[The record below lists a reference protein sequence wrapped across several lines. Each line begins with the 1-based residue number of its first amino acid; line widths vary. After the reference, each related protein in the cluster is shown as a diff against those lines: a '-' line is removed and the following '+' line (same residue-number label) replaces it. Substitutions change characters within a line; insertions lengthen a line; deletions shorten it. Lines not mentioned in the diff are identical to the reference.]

1 MRADTP
7 SDKLIVQTHFLGQV
21 KLVSIVIK
29 CKYAG
34 NQYKKYNATGSLVAE
49 TINFIWQAVDGS
61 RDMLVI
67 HPS

>member
-1 MRADTP
+1 MVH
-7 SDKLIVQTHFLGQV
+7 IHFLGKI
-21 KLVSIVIK
+21 KLISIEIK

-34 NQYKKYNATGSLVAE
+34 SQYKKYSATGSLVAE